1 MPPGERIRFG
11 RYEVLTRLSVGGMAE
26 LFLAFVAGPGG
37 FRKFVALKR
46 ILPAFK
52 DEDEF
57 VAMFLDEARISAAL
71 SHANIAQVFELGETD
86 NDFYI
91 AMEFIEGQDLSRVH
105 KMALRKGSRLPPRFS
120 AAIIHDACMAL
131 HYAHH
136 FTSPSGRLLPVIHR
150 DLSLRNIM
158 VTYTGAVRL
167 IDFGIAKAKGSL
179 STTQAGMVKG
189 SSGYMSPEQIRGE
202 ELEGSS
208 DLFAVGAVLYEL
220 LTGQRVFHAP
230 DETATMYKVL
240 NDIPQPPHLLN
251 PDVPLE
257 LSAVV
262 MRSLE
267 KDRSR
272 RFTTGREMA
281 KAIEGA
287 IKLYDEEERS
297 RWMQDHFQET
307 MQRTR
312 EMLALADAES
322 AERVADAANSLKDAE
337 APITGTK
344 DLQRPPGAKGN
355 ATPPPTDEGKTTAT
369 SSGGVASPKK
379 NATILIVDDTKVG
392 RMLVDSV
399 LRADGHM
406 VIEAES
412 GQEALEMLDQI
423 RPDMMILDV
432 RMPGMD
438 GFELCERIRSRAETR
453 RTPVI
458 FLSAACSIDERVK
471 GLSVGGDDFI
481 RKPFDGAELVA
492 RVKLHLQRAAMLQ
505 LAPSAA

>member
-1 MPPGERIRFG
+1 MPVAERIRFG

-26 LFLAFVAGPGG
+26 LFLAYVTGPGG

-71 SHANIAQVFELGETD
+71 SHANIAQVFELGETEG
-86 NDFYI
+86 DFFI

-105 KMALRKGSRLPPRFS
+105 KMALRKGDRLPVGFS
-120 AAIIHDACMAL
+120 AAVIHDACLGL

-158 VTYTGAVRL
+158 VTYTGTVRL

-202 ELEGSS
+202 DLEGSS
-208 DLFAVGAVLYEL
+208 DLFATGAVLYEL
-220 LTGQRVFHAP
+220 LTGHRVFHAV
-230 DETATMYKVL
+230 DETAAMYKVL

-251 PDVPLE
+251 PDVPLD

-262 MRSLE
+262 MRSME
-267 KDRSR
+267 KDRAR
-272 RFTTGREMA
+272 RFATGREMA
-281 KAIEGA
+281 RAIDQA
-287 IKLYDEEERS
+287 VKLYDEEERS
-297 RWMQDHFQET
+297 RWMQENFQET

-312 EMLALADAES
+312 EMLALADADSNEQVLM
-322 AERVADAANSLKDAE
+322 AADSLKASE

-344 DLQRPPGAKGN
+344 DQLRPKV
-355 ATPPPTDEGKTTAT
+355 ATTRASEEAATAAV
-369 SSGGVASPKK
+369 SGVAAPAKK
-379 NATILIVDDTKVG
+379 NATVLVVDDTRVG

-399 LRADGHM
+399 LKADGHM

-412 GQEALEMLDQI
+412 GAEALEMLEQI
-423 RPDMMILDV
+423 RPDMIILDV

-438 GFELCERIRSRAETR
+438 GFELCERIRSRPETR

-505 LAPSAA
+505 PAGGAQPRATS

>member
-1 MPPGERIRFG
+1 MPPNERLRFG

-52 DEDEF
+52 EEDEF

-86 NDFYI
+86 GDFYI

-105 KMALRKGSRLPPRFS
+105 KMALRKGSRLPVRFS
-120 AAIIHDACMAL
+120 AAIIHDACQAL

-150 DLSLRNIM
+150 DLSLRNMM
-158 VTYTGAVRL
+158 VTYAGAVRL

-202 ELEGSS
+202 ELDGNS

-220 LTGQRVFHAP
+220 LTGQRVFHGP

-240 NDIPQPPHLLN
+240 NDTPQPPHLLN
-251 PDVPLE
+251 PDVPLT

-262 MRSLE
+262 MRALE

-272 RFTTGREMA
+272 RFATGREMA
-281 KAIEGA
+281 RAIEQS
-287 IKLYDEEERS
+287 IKLFDEEERA
-297 RWMQDHFQET
+297 RWMQENFQET

-312 EMLALADAES
+312 EMLALADSDS
-322 AERVADAANSLKDAE
+322 AEQVVRAADSLKEAE
-337 APITGTK
+337 VPITGTK
-344 DLQRPPGAKGN
+344 DLQRPPAQATPNPVSDEARTSAATNATAGGGAK
-355 ATPPPTDEGKTTAT
+355 KTAT
-369 SSGGVASPKK
+369 VLA
-379 NATILIVDDTKVG
+379 VDDTKVG
-392 RMLVDSV
+392 RMLVESV

-412 GQEALEMLDQI
+412 GMEALEMLEQI
-423 RPDMMILDV
+423 RPDLIILDV

-438 GFELCERIRSRAETR
+438 GFELCERIRSRPETR

-492 RVKLHLQRAAMLQ
+492 RVKLHLQRAAML
-505 LAPSAA
+505 APAPAA